1 MYNGWPSL
9 TIINPHFTASSTI
22 LNHTQ
27 PPVGPPKNVDLSKQI
42 MGLLIYL
49 AHTWNQQAEHWHFKS
64 NISDFKTKEIGRH
77 PPVFFLDWQWQIP
90 FQWKLIYD
98 NININGNNVPLTFA
112 QVSSNISTWIS
123 STNLLSI
130 TGWWFQ
136 PLWKIWKSVGIII
149 PDRWKIKFMF
159 ETTNQIAN
167 GCLNM
172 FDV

>member
-1 MYNGWPSL
+1 MYAYVYNGWPSL

-112 QVSSNISTWIS
+112 QVSSNILHMNIINEFIIHYWLVVST
-123 STNLLSI
+123 
-130 TGWWFQ
+130 
-136 PLWKIWKSVGIII
+136 PLK
-149 PDRWKIKFMF
+149 
-159 ETTNQIAN
+159 
-167 GCLNM
+167 NM
-172 FDV
+172 KVSWDYYSR